1 MQSGSGSGLTTL
13 LLFAL
18 PVLLLVFMFTSQRKR
33 AKQIEQ
39 LQAGLA
45 VGDEVVLTSG
55 IYGTVAALDGPVAM
69 VEVADG
75 IVLRVDRRAVGMTA
89 AEVAPGRGAARDS
102 YTDSGPDAAPD
113 DPYDPDAGDGTGR
126 PGGR

>member
-1 MQSGSGSGLTTL
+1 MPSGSGSGLTTL

-18 PVLLLVFMFTSQRKR
+18 PVLLLVLMFTSQRKR

-55 IYGTVAALDGPVAM
+55 IYGTIAALEGQTAWVII
-69 VEVADG
+69 ADG
-75 IVLRVDRRAVGMTA
+75 VTIRVDRRAVGMTTA
-89 AEVAPGRGAARDS
+89 DLPVQDRGTDGRAPGD
-102 YTDSGPDAAPD
+102 PD
-113 DPYDPDAGDGTGR
+113 DLDGPEGTDGTGGSGQ